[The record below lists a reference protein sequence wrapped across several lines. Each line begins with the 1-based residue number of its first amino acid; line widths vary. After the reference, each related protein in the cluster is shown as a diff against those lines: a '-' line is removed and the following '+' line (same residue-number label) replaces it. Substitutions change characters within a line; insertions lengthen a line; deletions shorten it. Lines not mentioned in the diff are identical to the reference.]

1 LDTLETAGIRVLY
14 DKAVQLLKDAGCRM
28 KEGNVVQIPN
38 WLVEECIRSRSEGAQ
53 AIVVVATRYIFET
66 WITILVMYMVL
77 TLSLSLVAGQLE
89 KKDETKRL
97 NDPINAERNQDF
109 SEKTWF
115 LATMSPKGAS
125 RGKG

>member
-1 LDTLETAGIRVLY
+1 
-14 DKAVQLLKDAGCRM
+14 M

-97 NDPINAERNQDF
+97 NDPINAERNQVF